1 MENQDSVNTYIVR
14 IYRLAGDKAR
24 CILGTTE
31 KAGEREKKAFTTYD
45 ELWEIL
51 TRRAEG
57 NNDKGGSMLKN
68 A

>member
-31 KAGEREKKAFTTYD
+31 KAGEREKMAFTTYD
-45 ELWEIL
+45 ELWGIL
-51 TRRAEG
+51 TRPKEANIGKNEG
-57 NNDKGGSMLKN
+57 KD
-68 A
+68 